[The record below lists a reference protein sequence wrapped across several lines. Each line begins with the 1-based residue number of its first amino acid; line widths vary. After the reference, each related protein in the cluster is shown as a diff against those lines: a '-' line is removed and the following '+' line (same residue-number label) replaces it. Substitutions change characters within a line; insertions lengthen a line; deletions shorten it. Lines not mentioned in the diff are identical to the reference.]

1 MLFIGTQFIKK
12 QTSKPK
18 WIRDTIVIHFSKD
31 TVVGNKG
38 SAGLTFR
45 TILYDVGPLGYVLK
59 PADTEGEAGAK
70 KQRTRGQRTHNEY
83 SESNKCTGQAVM
95 NRQTGEPILP
105 ARTAINRQPVNQFYR
120 REPRTNAWPD
130 IGSRFSPVKLVPRF
144 GQILVL
150 RW

>member
-105 ARTAINRQPVNQFYR
+105 ARTANQCLARYWFAVLAGKIGSPVW
-120 REPRTNAWPD
+120 TD
-130 IGSRFSPVKLVPRF
+130 IGFALVKLVY
-144 GQILVL
+144 
-150 RW
+150 